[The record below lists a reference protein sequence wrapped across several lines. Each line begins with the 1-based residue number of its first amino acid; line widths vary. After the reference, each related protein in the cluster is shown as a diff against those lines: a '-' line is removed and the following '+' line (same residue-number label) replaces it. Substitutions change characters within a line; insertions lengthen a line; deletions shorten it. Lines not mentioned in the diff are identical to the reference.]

1 MSGINKQQNISRMF
15 VKQRKPLPLELLVNI
30 FREAA
35 NLYFNELRKCRAT
48 SFNLKE
54 MGGIK
59 DNPTEIQIIKYWY
72 NYAKNLLT
80 SSTIVFSFVGKYFK
94 KVDQMDTLLV
104 WNIDVLFNNLT
115 RNNPLLENYVNDLLP
130 KLLNYFKIED
140 GDQIS
145 NILGAKDDL
154 EERKAQAALPIPLP
168 PIYTIFDQN
177 TPLPKRANELA
188 EETMSTEELKKLRGK
203 CFNFEI
209 HFDRYKGDASKLNDL
224 LELCDVDPGEFFE
237 ALEQAEKDSDSNKF
251 YKDCLNTLQNT
262 CINVAVSI
270 TGSYGDVI
278 G

>member
-1 MSGINKQQNISRMF
+1 
-15 VKQRKPLPLELLVNI
+15 
-30 FREAA
+30 
-35 NLYFNELRKCRAT
+35 
-48 SFNLKE
+48 
-54 MGGIK
+54 MG
-59 DNPTEIQIIKYWY
+59 TE
-72 NYAKNLLT
+72 
-80 SSTIVFSFVGKYFK
+80 
-94 KVDQMDTLLV
+94 DQMDTLLV

-188 EETMSTEELKKLRGK
+188 EETMSTEELKKLR
-203 CFNFEI
+203 
-209 HFDRYKGDASKLNDL
+209 DL

-262 CINVAVSI
+262 FV
-270 TGSYGDVI
+270 
-278 G
+278 